1 MKEREKKKKLQIT
14 DRNLAGKLS
23 QQRSLRNIL
32 FKLNKCLFVRNAT
45 TDSEGHFPVS
55 VFFFFF
61 TFHAF
66 CHLVCAQ
73 LVVRFRT
80 VISSSFIC
88 NHFPLLF
95 SFSLHVSQLL
105 SLVMSLSRRESLGY
119 QCSASDRKRMI
130 NKLSCFSS
138 PLYIPPFF
146 SETRTP
152 AAPNDISPHS
162 TPPPHHP
169 SFPSLLPCRGWQGVT
184 GV

>member
-1 MKEREKKKKLQIT
+1 M
-14 DRNLAGKLS
+14 AGKLS

-32 FKLNKCLFVRNAT
+32 FKLNKCLFVRNVT
-45 TDSEGHFPVS
+45 TDSEGHLPVS
-55 VFFFFF
+55 VWFFFD
-61 TFHAF
+61 
-66 CHLVCAQ
+66 
-73 LVVRFRT
+73 
-80 VISSSFIC
+80 ISCFLSSRRRRAIAV
-88 NHFPLLF
+88 HFEARLLRLQPLPPLLF
-95 SFSLHVSQLL
+95 SFPLRVSPLL

-138 PLYIPPFF
+138 PLYPPSFF

-162 TPPPHHP
+162 NPPSPPHHP
-169 SFPSLLPCRGWQGVT
+169 SFPSLPPCRGWQGVT